1 MSQTAFQI
9 GKLRCTAGRGMFAH
23 EAGVSIRGSDR
34 CYESMIDSDLVAIQ
48 DGQIL
53 GDDDVP
59 ALVMVTI
66 VKTNGSKMLVELP
79 RQVVA
84 GGRRIWVSKS
94 EVQT

>member
-1 MSQTAFQI
+1 MSQTSLQI

-23 EAGVSIRGSDR
+23 EAGVSIQGSDR
-34 CYESMIDSDLVAIQ
+34 CYESMIDSELVTIL

-59 ALVMVTI
+59 ALVTVTI
-66 VKTNGSKMLVELP
+66 VETNGSKILVELP

-84 GGRRIWVSKS
+84 GGRRIWVNKS
-94 EVQT
+94 EVQD